1 MILEAANIKKY
12 YYNNESVIKAVDGI
26 NFNVEKGDFI
36 AVMGQSGSGKSTLL
50 NCLATLIPIDSGE
63 LIINGKRIDFRNRNL
78 LLEIRR
84 HDIGYIFQEYN
95 LLEHLTVEENMILPL
110 TISGKVGE
118 ADLRSRVEKLAGELG
133 IGDFLHKYPGEISG
147 GQKQRC
153 ACGRALIT
161 SPQIVFADEPT
172 GALDSKSSEKFLELI
187 YELNKNL
194 GTTIIMATHNII
206 AASYTKRTVF
216 LKDGKIV
223 EQICKQDGH
232 SYKDSIV
239 QTVAYN

>member
-1 MILEAANIKKY
+1 MILKAANIKKY
-12 YYNNESVIKAVDGI
+12 YYNSESVIKAVDGI
-26 NFNVEKGDFI
+26 NINVEKGDFI

-50 NCLATLIPIDSGE
+50 KCLATFIPIDSGE
-63 LIINGKRIDFRNRNL
+63 LIIDGNQINYKNRKS
-78 LLEIRR
+78 LLETRR
-84 HDIGYIFQEYN
+84 HDIGYIFQDYN

-110 TISGKVGE
+110 IISGNIGKAE
-118 ADLRSRVEKLAGELG
+118 LRDKVEKLAGELG
-133 IGDFLHKYPGEISG
+133 IGDLLYKYPGEISG

-153 ACGRALIT
+153 ACARALIT

-216 LKDGKIV
+216 LKDGKII
-223 EQICKQDGH
+223 EQINRQDGH

-239 QTVAYN
+239 QTVAFN